1 MYINGNRGVG
11 CRAGGWNTS
20 AEKKGKERRAKDP
33 LCIKRRTSGG
43 PTVRR
48 MMDQLVSS
56 PLTDESVDT
65 CTLFLPPSSLS
76 IYLSFDYLIRARRRS
91 RIPYIDRP
99 VGELCKRHVLGTGF
113 WDRKMG
119 DVGTW
124 EKKRTAEWSREEVW
138 GKKRVGRES
147 GVLNW
152 FTTAGWHC
160 RLPSRSLALLSTSEN
175 FASYFFFP
183 SENVRRPSS
192 KATVQPKSTTT
203 SLSFDIQ
210 MRHEPDG
217 SVNE

>member
-1 MYINGNRGVG
+1 MKYISKEERERKTGER
-11 CRAGGWNTS
+11 S
-20 AEKKGKERRAKDP
+20 ALHQKTD
-33 LCIKRRTSGG
+33 
-43 PTVRR
+43 VRR
-48 MMDQLVSS
+48 SNCSENDGPIGFFPTHRRVSWHLYSLS
-56 PLTDESVDT
+56 PSL
-65 CTLFLPPSSLS
+65 LS